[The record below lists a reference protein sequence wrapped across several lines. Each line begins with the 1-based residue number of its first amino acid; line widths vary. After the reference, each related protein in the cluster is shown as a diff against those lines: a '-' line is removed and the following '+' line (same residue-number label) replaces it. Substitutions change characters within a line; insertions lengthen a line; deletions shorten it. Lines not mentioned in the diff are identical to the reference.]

1 MRKPFVK
8 KLALCLVGSL
18 LLLVGCM
25 IGRET
30 APSERP
36 LMHVFAYTPPDT
48 ATQQDYAAFETAT
61 RAMVGKIPGLR
72 KVWVGKLR
80 EPIPAENDRIRT
92 YGVAMEFDSIE
103 ALAAYAQHP
112 THAEWN
118 RIYERVRQ
126 QGTTTLDIVQ

>member
-1 MRKPFVK
+1 MRTLLVK
-8 KLALCLVGSL
+8 KLGLCLAGL
-18 LLLVGCM
+18 LLLLGGCA

-36 LMHVFAYTPPDT
+36 LLHVFAYTPLDS
-48 ATQQDYAAFETAT
+48 ATPQDYAAFEAAT

-80 EPIPAENDRIRT
+80 EPTPAENDRIRT
-92 YGVAMEFDSIE
+92 YGVAMEFDNVE
-103 ALAAYAQHP
+103 ALAAYAHHP
-112 THAEWN
+112 VHAEWN